1 MNEKTG
7 RTVQVRAEN
16 LTFKYSDHITAIK
29 NISFDLSAGERVALV
44 GHNGSGKST
53 LARHFNGLLRPSS
66 GKTWI
71 QGLDASGHTV
81 SQLAQKVALLFQN
94 PDDQICKQVVRDE
107 VAFGPDNLGYP
118 RPKTDHLV
126 NQALSDF
133 DLFPLQ
139 LMNPH
144 DLGFSERK
152 RVALASIVAMDTPI
166 LVFDEP
172 TAGFDAYE
180 TTLFI
185 NALERIKGENKTV
198 LIITH
203 DMDFVAENIPRIL
216 CLQEGEKVF
225 DGSSRNFFSD
235 NERLSQCKLL
245 PPQVVRLSAH
255 FEQKKLA
262 MTPEDFIG
270 DLYLS

>member
-180 TTLFI
+180 TNLFI
-185 NALERIKGENKTV
+185 NALERLT
-198 LIITH
+198 
-203 DMDFVAENIPRIL
+203 
-216 CLQEGEKVF
+216 
-225 DGSSRNFFSD
+225 
-235 NERLSQCKLL
+235 
-245 PPQVVRLSAH
+245 
-255 FEQKKLA
+255 
-262 MTPEDFIG
+262 
-270 DLYLS
+270 